1 MAYKQSISISV
12 DDLNLLLSF
21 YDDLEEFN
29 QGLERICKKH
39 RKKDVGKL
47 LESLVL
53 GKKPFMMPNDV
64 KEFYEE
70 HQDFFQA
77 VKDIRQRSP
86 YYLEG
91 DPLIYPFL
99 ITYYDIPGDGHLKT
113 NYSFGT
119 FYQYLQDCEGEIP
132 KIQLLVDKLKSLHIS
147 DVTLDEDAD
156 FTEEVYNTSF
166 WWGDEIVLLDN
177 METLPNYNEGVA
189 SYYST
194 YSKYKITRPYDESV
208 WYHKNDR
215 KIILT
220 QLAIDPDT
228 LPSSLEDDDL
238 KVLFSNLKEESMA
251 MNQAVRQSAVLY
263 SATKDYETEF
273 GYLGNRLKSLSSADI
288 APELQQA
295 LSFGE
300 QALNILREQQQVFD
314 QQLMENYPELSGEQL
329 EKQKKSYRRKVL
341 DSRIDWD

>member
-12 DDLNLLLSF
+12 DDLDLLLSF

-29 QGLERICKKH
+29 HGLECICKKH

-47 LESLVL
+47 LESLVS
-53 GKKPFMMPNDV
+53 GKRIFMMPNDV

-77 VKDIRQRSP
+77 VKDIRQVSP
-86 YYLEG
+86 YYIEG
-91 DPLIYPFL
+91 FSLIYPFL
-99 ITYYDIPGDGHLKT
+99 YTYYDIPGDGHLKT
-113 NYSFGT
+113 YGSFGT
-119 FYQYLQDCEGEIP
+119 FYQYLQDHDGEIP
-132 KIQLLVDKLKSLHIS
+132 KALLLVDKLKELHIS
-147 DVTLDEDAD
+147 DVILDEDAD

-166 WWGDEIVLLDN
+166 DEIVLLDN

-189 SYYST
+189 SYHST

-314 QQLMENYPELSGEQL
+314 QQLMEEYPELSGEQL